1 FPRREILRLCEELD
15 QFLRQRTTRSRAVPT
30 HTQALVALRF
40 YASGTFQNVLGD
52 TVGLT
57 QVSVSRIIR
66 DVTQILS
73 DRARIEIKMPTSDSG
88 YPLEPF
94 LMTPFGNPST
104 PAEVRYNRSHTKIR
118 VVVEQ
123 TFGILKSRF
132 RCLHRSG
139 RSPQYDP
146 AKIVIA
152 SILLHNYC
160 VMRRVPLPH
169 DMVDNDG
176 EIDNPAV
183 GVAKAGT
190 GQA

>member
-57 QVSVSRIIR
+57 QPTAYFSVAEAG
-66 DVTQILS
+66 DFLDTYMLG
-73 DRARIEIKMPTSDSG
+73 DSG